1 MIGSVLF
8 NKYSIVEA
16 LGRGGTSTVYLAENI
31 ILSNYWA
38 IKVLSKENAWLS
50 AELDEIDMLKNLSHP
65 MLPRIADMA
74 EDNDNYYIIMD
85 YIEGTNVSDLLNNT
99 GIIPQNTLVNWTL
112 ALLDV
117 LDYLHKRNPPVI
129 YRDLKPGN
137 LIVDDS
143 GRLRLVDFG
152 SAGFTTRKQM
162 MIQFTSEHGAM
173 RS

>member
-1 MIGSVLF
+1 
-8 NKYSIVEA
+8 
-16 LGRGGTSTVYLAENI
+16 
-31 ILSNYWA
+31 
-38 IKVLSKENAWLS
+38 
-50 AELDEIDMLKNLSHP
+50 
-65 MLPRIADMA
+65 
-74 EDNDNYYIIMD
+74 MD

-152 SAGFTTRKQM
+152 SARFHNQEADDDTVYIGTRGYAAPEQY
-162 MIQFTSEHGAM
+162 GAGQSDHRTDLYNLGM
-173 RS
+173 TLFHLATGTHPISIPRNHENRA